1 MCLVNYKEINMGERK
16 KPIECYK
23 ILENVNGQLISPLY
37 SDHKG
42 GSLWAVGDVNKT
54 KCAEPDIYYYVE
66 WLECKVNSI
75 NGGGFHTCKTL
86 KDARTYLNNFSLKK
100 ERKLVIAQCEITLDT
115 KFVYEGLAV
124 WDSWDPGVPGYV
136 SESLKIVKIIE

>member
-1 MCLVNYKEINMGERK
+1 MCLVNCAKINMGKVK

-37 SDHKG
+37 FDFKG

-54 KCAEPDIYYYVE
+54 KCAKPGIDHYV
-66 WLECKVNSI
+66 WLNCEVNAI

-86 KDARTYLNNFSLKK
+86 KDARNYLDYFSLQK

-124 WDSWDPGVPGYV
+124 WDSFDPGVPGYV